1 MTKRPNFHSV
11 CIYWHWRLGRFS
23 FMVWWQGKFHW
34 NKFFFRRSDGGWVLH
49 PLPDVSLVWEG
60 KD

>member
-1 MTKRPNFHSV
+1 
-11 CIYWHWRLGRFS
+11 
-23 FMVWWQGKFHW
+23 MVWWQGKFHW